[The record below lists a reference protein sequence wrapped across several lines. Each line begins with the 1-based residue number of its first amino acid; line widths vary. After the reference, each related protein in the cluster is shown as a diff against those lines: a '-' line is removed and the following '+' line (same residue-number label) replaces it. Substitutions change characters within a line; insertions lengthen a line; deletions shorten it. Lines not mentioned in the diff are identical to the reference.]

1 MHINKFKTGRVGGF
15 EMKGYLI
22 LEDGTKFEGKI
33 FGKKRNSVGEVV
45 FNTGM
50 TGYQETLTDP
60 SYYGQIVILTYP
72 LVGNYGIA
80 LGDNQSEKPKVS
92 GFVVREASVHYSNW
106 RASESIDSYLKKND
120 IVGLEG
126 VDTRA
131 LTKIIREKGTMA
143 GKIVAYED
151 GADHIVEAKDFDN
164 SDAVHQVTP
173 KFNYDLMP
181 TIPKVAVVDYGIKRN
196 ILSALVNRN
205 AHVRVFSCLNSAEEI
220 LDFNP
225 DGIFLSNG
233 PGDPA
238 HLKDEI
244 ETVKALIGK
253 KPIFGI
259 CLGHQLLAHAFG
271 GETRKLK
278 YGHRGCN
285 HPVKDLEKDRV
296 YITAQNHGYEVIAD
310 SLDKSVL
317 KITHVNMNDG
327 TLEGMK
333 HLTLP
338 IFSVQF
344 HPEASPGPNDSEYL
358 FDEFFNMIKKESKHV
373 YL

>member
-1 MHINKFKTGRVGGF
+1 
-15 EMKGYLI
+15 MKGYLI
-22 LEDGTKFEGKI
+22 LEDGTKFEGNI

-50 TGYQETLTDP
+50 TGYQETLTDS

-72 LVGNYGIA
+72 LVGNYGIT
-80 LGDNQSEKPKVS
+80 LDDNQSEKPKVR
-92 GFVVREASVHYSNW
+92 GFIVREASVNYSNW
-106 RASESIDSYLKKND
+106 RGMESIDEYLNKND

-126 VDTRA
+126 IDTRA
-131 LTKIIREKGTMA
+131 LTKIIREKGTMT

-151 GADHIVEAKDFDN
+151 GVDVMEELKAFDN
-164 SDAVHQVTP
+164 SDAVHQVTT

-181 TIPKVAVVDYGIKRN
+181 ITPKVAVVDYGIKRN
-196 ILSALVNRN
+196 ILNALVNRN
-205 AHVRVFSCLNSAEEI
+205 IHVRVFSCLNTAEEI

-238 HLKDEI
+238 FLKEEI
-244 ETVKALIGK
+244 ETVKELIGK

-271 GETRKLK
+271 GETKKMK
-278 YGHRGCN
+278 YGHGGCN
-285 HPVKDLEKDRV
+285 HPVKDLAKDRV
-296 YITAQNHGYEVIAD
+296 FITSQNHGYEVVAE

-317 KITHVNMNDG
+317 EITHVNMNDN
-327 TLEGMK
+327 TIEGVR
-333 HLTLP
+333 HLSLP

-344 HPEASPGPNDSEYL
+344 HPEASPGPSDSDYL
-358 FDEFFNMIKKESKHV
+358 FDEFLNMIKKENKHV
-373 YL
+373 NI

>member
-1 MHINKFKTGRVGGF
+1 
-15 EMKGYLI
+15 MKGYLI
-22 LEDGTKFEGKI
+22 LEDGTKFEGNI

-72 LVGNYGIA
+72 LVGNYGIT
-80 LGDNQSEKPKVS
+80 LDDNQSEKPKVR
-92 GFVVREASVHYSNW
+92 GFIVREASVNYSNW
-106 RASESIDSYLKKND
+106 RGMESIDEYLNKND

-126 VDTRA
+126 IDTRA
-131 LTKIIREKGTMA
+131 LTKIIREKGTMT

-151 GADHIVEAKDFDN
+151 GVDVIEELKVFDN
-164 SDAVHQVTP
+164 SDAVHQVTA

-181 TIPKVAVVDYGIKRN
+181 ITPKVAVVDYGIKRN
-196 ILSALVNRN
+196 ILNALVNRN
-205 AHVRVFSCLNSAEEI
+205 VHVRVFSCLNTAEEI

-238 HLKDEI
+238 FLKAEI
-244 ETVKALIGK
+244 ETVKKLIGK

-271 GETRKLK
+271 GETKKMK

-285 HPVKDLEKDRV
+285 HPVKDLAKDRV
-296 YITAQNHGYEVIAD
+296 FITSQNHGYEVVAE
-310 SLDKSVL
+310 SLDKSIL
-317 KITHVNMNDG
+317 KITHVNMNDN
-327 TLEGMK
+327 TVEGMR
-333 HLTLP
+333 HLSLP

-344 HPEASPGPNDSEYL
+344 HPEASPGPSDSDYL
-358 FDEFFNMIKKESKHV
+358 FDEFLNMIKKENKHV
-373 YL
+373 NI

>member
-1 MHINKFKTGRVGGF
+1 
-15 EMKGYLI
+15 MKGYLI
-22 LEDGTKFEGKI
+22 LEDGTKFEGNI
-33 FGKKRNSVGEVV
+33 FGKRRNSVGEVV

-72 LVGNYGIA
+72 LVGNYGIT
-80 LGDNQSEKPKVS
+80 LEDNQSEKPKVS
-92 GFVVREASVHYSNW
+92 GFIVREASVNYSNW
-106 RASESIDSYLKKND
+106 RGRESINDYLLKND

-126 VDTRA
+126 IDTRA
-131 LTKIIREKGTMA
+131 LTKIIREKGTMT

-151 GADHIVEAKDFDN
+151 GINVMEELKAFDN

-181 TIPKVAVVDYGIKRN
+181 ITPKVAVVDYGIKRN

-205 AHVRVFSCLNSAEEI
+205 VHVRVFSCLNSAEEI

-238 HLKDEI
+238 FLKSEI
-244 ETVKALIGK
+244 ETVKKLIGK

-259 CLGHQLLAHAFG
+259 CLGHQILAHAFG
-271 GETRKLK
+271 GRTKKMK

-285 HPVKDLEKDRV
+285 HPVKDLDKDRV
-296 YITAQNHGYEVIAD
+296 FITSQNHGYEVVAD
-310 SLDKSVL
+310 SIDKSIL
-317 KITHVNMNDG
+317 EITHLNMNDN
-327 TLEGMK
+327 TVEGMR
-333 HLTLP
+333 HLSLP

-344 HPEASPGPNDSEYL
+344 HPEASPGPSDSDYL
-358 FDEFFNMIKKESKHV
+358 FDEFLNMIKKESKHV
-373 YL
+373 NI

>member
-1 MHINKFKTGRVGGF
+1 
-15 EMKGYLI
+15 MKGYLI
-22 LEDGTKFEGKI
+22 LEDGTKFEGNI

-72 LVGNYGIA
+72 LVGNYGIT
-80 LGDNQSEKPKVS
+80 LEDNQSEKPKVR
-92 GFVVREASVHYSNW
+92 GFIVREASANYSNW
-106 RASESIDSYLKKND
+106 RGRESIDEYLYKND

-126 VDTRA
+126 IDTRA
-131 LTKIIREKGTMA
+131 LTKMIRENGTMT
-143 GKIVAYED
+143 GKIVAYDD
-151 GADHIVEAKDFDN
+151 GVDVMEEIKSFDN

-181 TIPKVAVVDYGIKRN
+181 VTPKVAVVDYGIKRN

-205 AHVRVFSCLNSAEEI
+205 VHVRVFSCLDTAEKI

-238 HLKDEI
+238 FLKEEI
-244 ETVKALIGK
+244 ETVKSLIGK

-259 CLGHQLLAHAFG
+259 CLGHQLLAHALG
-271 GETRKLK
+271 GTTKKMK

-285 HPVKDLEKDRV
+285 HPVKDLAKDRV
-296 YITAQNHGYEVIAD
+296 FITSQNHGYEVVEESI
-310 SLDKSVL
+310 DKKVL
-317 KITHVNMNDG
+317 EITHLNMNDN
-327 TLEGMK
+327 TVEGMR

-344 HPEASPGPNDSEYL
+344 HPEASPGPSDSDYL
-358 FDEFFNMIKKESKHV
+358 FDEFLNMIKKENKHV
-373 YL
+373 NI

>member
-1 MHINKFKTGRVGGF
+1 
-15 EMKGYLI
+15 MKGYLI
-22 LEDGTKFEGKI
+22 LEDGTKFEGNI

-72 LVGNYGIA
+72 LVGNYGIT
-80 LGDNQSEKPKVS
+80 LDDNQSEKPKVR
-92 GFVVREASVHYSNW
+92 GFIVREASVNYSNW
-106 RASESIDSYLKKND
+106 RGMESIDEYLHKND

-126 VDTRA
+126 IDTRA
-131 LTKIIREKGTMA
+131 LTKIIREKGTMT

-151 GADHIVEAKDFDN
+151 GVDVMEELKAFDN

-181 TIPKVAVVDYGIKRN
+181 ITPKVAVVDYGIKRN
-196 ILSALVNRN
+196 ILKALVNRN
-205 AHVRVFSCLNSAEEI
+205 IHVRVFSCLNTAEEI

-238 HLKDEI
+238 FLKEEI
-244 ETVKALIGK
+244 ETVKKLIGK

-271 GETRKLK
+271 GQTKKMK

-285 HPVKDLEKDRV
+285 HPVKDLAKDRV
-296 YITAQNHGYEVIAD
+296 FITSQNHGYEVIEE
-310 SLDKSVL
+310 SLDKNML
-317 KITHVNMNDG
+317 EITHVNMNDN
-327 TLEGMK
+327 TVEGMR
-333 HLTLP
+333 HLSLP
-338 IFSVQF
+338 VFSVQF
-344 HPEASPGPNDSEYL
+344 HPEASPGPKDSDYL
-358 FDEFFNMIKKESKHV
+358 FDEFLNMIKKESKNV
-373 YL
+373 NI

>member
-1 MHINKFKTGRVGGF
+1 
-15 EMKGYLI
+15 MKGYLI
-22 LEDGTKFEGKI
+22 LEDGTKFEGNI

-72 LVGNYGIA
+72 LVGNYGIT
-80 LGDNQSEKPKVS
+80 LEDNQSEKPKVR
-92 GFVVREASVHYSNW
+92 GFIVREASANYSNW
-106 RASESIDSYLKKND
+106 RGRESVDEYLYKND

-131 LTKIIREKGTMA
+131 LTKLIRENGTMT
-143 GKIVAYED
+143 GKIVAYDD
-151 GADHIVEAKDFDN
+151 GVDVMDEIKSFDN

-181 TIPKVAVVDYGIKRN
+181 ITPKVAVVDYGIKRN

-205 AHVRVFSCLNSAEEI
+205 VHVRVFSCFDPPEKI

-238 HLKDEI
+238 FLKKEI
-244 ETVKALIGK
+244 ETVKFLIGK

-259 CLGHQLLAHAFG
+259 CLGHQLLAHALG
-271 GETRKLK
+271 GNTEKMK

-285 HPVKDLEKDRV
+285 HPVKDLAKDRV
-296 YITAQNHGYEVIAD
+296 FITSQNHGYQVVEE
-310 SLDKSVL
+310 SLDRNVL
-317 KITHVNMNDG
+317 EITHLNMNDK
-327 TLEGMK
+327 TVEGMK
-333 HLTLP
+333 HLSLP

-344 HPEASPGPNDSEYL
+344 HPEASPGPSDSDYL
-358 FDEFFNMIKKESKHV
+358 FDEFLNMIKKENKNV
-373 YL
+373 NI

>member
-1 MHINKFKTGRVGGF
+1 
-15 EMKGYLI
+15 MKGYLI
-22 LEDGTKFEGKI
+22 LEDGTKFEGNI

-72 LVGNYGIA
+72 LVGNYGIT
-80 LGDNQSEKPKVS
+80 LDDNQSEKPKVR
-92 GFVVREASVHYSNW
+92 GFIVREASVNYSNW
-106 RASESIDSYLKKND
+106 RGMESIDEYLNKND

-126 VDTRA
+126 IDTRA
-131 LTKIIREKGTMA
+131 LTKMIREKGTMT

-151 GADHIVEAKDFDN
+151 GVDAMEELKAFDN
-164 SDAVHQVTP
+164 SDAVHQVTA

-181 TIPKVAVVDYGIKRN
+181 SIPKVAVVDYGIKRN
-196 ILSALVNRN
+196 ILTTLVNRN
-205 AHVRVFSCLNSAEEI
+205 VHVRVFSCLNTAEEI

-238 HLKDEI
+238 FLKEEI
-244 ETVKALIGK
+244 ETVKELIGK

-271 GETRKLK
+271 GETKKMK

-285 HPVKDLEKDRV
+285 HPVKDIAKDRV
-296 YITAQNHGYEVIAD
+296 FITSQNHGYEVVAE
-310 SLDKSVL
+310 SLDKSIL
-317 KITHVNMNDG
+317 EITHVNMNDN
-327 TLEGMK
+327 TVEGMR
-333 HLTLP
+333 HLSLP

-344 HPEASPGPNDSEYL
+344 HPEASPGPSDSDYL
-358 FDEFFNMIKKESKHV
+358 FDEFLNMIKKENKHV
-373 YL
+373 NI